1 MADSAGYAAS
11 RKRNRESSG
20 RLTKPTPFDYQES
33 RSSANRRFEFN
44 RDKKDMA
51 KKRSI
56 RSSGRARTSRRRSGG
71 RRRGASARRT
81 ASSYVPPK
89 AYVSWSKRGAR
100 ALVERVP
107 TLIQRSLNP
116 FPPTWKGHLTYGL
129 NDTITTAAASPVWV
143 TKAYGMNN
151 MFDPDT
157 SLGGQ
162 QPYQYDQMTGAN
174 GPYHSVTVLGFS
186 YSVKFQD
193 PTGDGGL
200 VGVFWRG
207 YGDANGNPSGQD
219 LKSCIERGR
228 CDYQALNNT
237 GSQCA
242 DFSGYIDL
250 PSLIGL
256 TPDQYIG
263 QLEYGHLWN
272 GSPQKRLDFYTGFID
287 PNSLV
292 TPLIIRY
299 TGWLRYH
306 CIFSNLQSLPQS

>member
-1 MADSAGYAAS
+1 MPPRAS
-11 RKRNRESSG
+11 RKRG
-20 RLTKPTPFDYQES
+20 RDTQPTYFG
-33 RSSANRRFEFN
+33 SASFPDAYPDPGEAAPEPMKRRTV
-44 RDKKDMA
+44 R
-51 KKRSI
+51 RG
-56 RSSGRARTSRRRSGG
+56 GRARTSRRRTGG
-71 RRRGASARRT
+71 SRRRGGSARRT
-81 ASSYVPPK
+81 AASYVPPK
-89 AYVSWSKRGAR
+89 ANVSWGKRGAR

-129 NDTITTAAASPVWV
+129 NDTISTFSVSPTWN
-143 TKAYGMNN
+143 THAYGMNN
-151 MFDPDT
+151 MYDPDT
-157 SLGGQ
+157 AVGGS

-207 YGDANGNPSGQD
+207 YGDANGNPYGQD
-219 LKSCIERGR
+219 LRTSIERGR

-237 GSQCA
+237 GSQCC
-242 DFSGYIDL
+242 DFSGYVDL

-263 QLEYGHLWN
+263 QAEYGHVWN
-272 GSPQKRLDFYTGFID
+272 ANPTKRLDFYVGFID

-299 TGWLRYH
+299 SGWFRFH
-306 CIFSNLQSLPQS
+306 CIFGDLQSLPAS